1 MEKMRSYRR
10 RGAPDFPVALYLS
23 DAAALRKYT
32 KPEYH
37 PETEIVLMLSGT
49 VVMQLDGDT
58 KTFHKGDIY
67 TIPGNT
73 VHCYHIVSDDAKNFS
88 LVFGAAAITLQPEH
102 FFQKAFTLPL
112 SEGILLLPPLLT
124 PEHPAY
130 ETVYAGFQL
139 LQKKRIYEKN
149 YKLQRFS
156 ALISIC
162 TELLPYCTD
171 IPQGASLSSQENETV
186 RRCMGY
192 IHTRHANKLTLDEL
206 AKMCH
211 LHPNY
216 LCALFKK
223 YTGQTIFE
231 YLIHFRVETAAELLK
246 KEDLPVGKIGEM
258 VGFRSESLFYRQFKS
273 ITGLSPKAYAQ
284 EHAKNHRKG

>member
-67 TIPGNT
+67 TIPSNA
-73 VHCYHIVSDDAKNFS
+73 VHCYRVVSDDTKNFS
-88 LVFGAAAITLQPEH
+88 LVFGTAAITLQPEH

-162 TELLPYCTD
+162 TELLPFCTK
-171 IPQGASLSSQENETV
+171 Q
-186 RRCMGY
+186 
-192 IHTRHANKLTLDEL
+192 
-206 AKMCH
+206 
-211 LHPNY
+211 
-216 LCALFKK
+216 CAVAWVTFTPDTQTNSHWTNWPKCAIC
-223 YTGQTIFE
+223 TPTIFAPS
-231 YLIHFRVETAAELLK
+231 LRNTQ
-246 KEDLPVGKIGEM
+246 GKP
-258 VGFRSESLFYRQFKS
+258 FSN
-273 ITGLSPKAYAQ
+273 T
-284 EHAKNHRKG
+284 